1 MMKTMN
7 DANGKEIDY
16 NSMND
21 WAKFMRRHSSNVF
34 AAIFQD
40 RETITDIPEIVQSIA
55 QFFNIPEPKVIDTC
69 QSMAQIL
76 TDENTQ
82 NCEVHYNMKLLMDNG
97 INNHDA
103 FVLCM
108 VHELTHQYLSRE
120 RIGLFVNELWIQ
132 ELAAD
137 MMTGI
142 YSYLHHLATGKYKFT
157 IGMQEAS
164 ITHPDGHIRQI
175 AVDFGR
181 LYFERSGSTHKK
193 IVASQ
198 VLNLLPLFVY
208 SHYKELQESWK
219 KVFAEIMNPTVKED
233 VKPIKIYDLPDTNLI
248 KQALLR
254 AQK

>member
-1 MMKTMN
+1 MMNMMN
-7 DANGKEIDY
+7 EENGKKIDY
-16 NSMND
+16 KAMND

-40 RETITDIPEIVQSIA
+40 RETITDITNIIQSIS
-55 QFFNIPEPKVIDTC
+55 QFFNIPEPKVFGSC

-76 TDENTQ
+76 TEENDR
-82 NCEVHYNMKLLMDNG
+82 NSEVHYNMKMLMDNG

-108 VHELTHQYLSRE
+108 VHELTHQYLCKE
-120 RIGLFVNELWIQ
+120 RIGLFVNELWMQ

-142 YSYLHHLATGKYKFT
+142 YSYLHHLATGKYKYT
-157 IGMQEAS
+157 VGTQEAS

-181 LYFERSGSTHKK
+181 LYFERTVTHKK
-193 IVASQ
+193 ITASQ

-208 SHYKELQESWK
+208 SHYKELRESWG
-219 KVFAEIMNPTVKED
+219 KVFDEIINPTIKESA
-233 VKPIKIYDLPDTNLI
+233 KPIEIYGLPDTNLI
-248 KQALLR
+248 KQALLKM
-254 AQK
+254 QK